1 MPPLPYEQLI
11 ELQEA
16 DKRLLAKKTMQA
28 GKSVRSSAQSP
39 QIAQTSKSGIC
50 KTSPALQKDMPPE
63 KPRTHLELQ
72 KTVSEEMDTMAANPE
87 ISLQNPPV
95 LSRNNDSRRIS
106 PPLKQDRLLRE
117 TEPESPAESQSE
129 TSVEKPG
136 TLSQASSRN
145 YEQINQDNVHVLK
158 RPKKRLKVEAENGA
172 LPSQRHP
179 VPQNISNSAR
189 RGSWPQICSGQGPRG
204 LYNPHN
210 YCYRRSV
217 LQALLHLP
225 SFLQNCACVACGLK
239 KLSITYWTS
248 NNRALITNAVKAFDI
263 LANNRS
269 DSKWS
274 GKRWRTT
281 DQMDAQ
287 EWCLFLLDQ
296 MVDPQ
301 VQKNSKSKSHMDRP
315 LRRPEVQADL
325 RSFKEQMKDVFELS
339 YSQTMTCGACRVSRR
354 FHGLQKILGPL
365 PLASSN
371 SGHKDISSCLKQ
383 FFSTDLWEVKCE
395 NNRCPK
401 FNKPEIKNRVVQ
413 SIVAA
418 PEVLMIQLKC
428 FMVSGKRTA
437 KKNPNIDFGHDLS
450 LSRYASQALL
460 EREGEIN
467 YKLSS
472 VVIHQGSSLESG
484 HYVGIFTS
492 PTGQVY
498 HISDENVSRVSSN
511 ALTGTS
517 QKGTPYILC
526 YTRIRAVEK
535 EAVSNKAGSAQR
547 QNSGAVIS
555 KPEHR
560 TNRSKSR
567 PNDNSIQRR
576 IFGAPIITKAKPAPP
591 SDGLPNGFRLKTC
604 ETQSIASL
612 PQVKFLGDQ
621 STLPMLPNLFELSQ
635 SRPPFYPRDPRS
647 NMGSIR
653 DLAGM
658 RDGRPKPSQ
667 QTTNKL
673 QDYQGLSKNQ
683 IRKLKKRQ
691 RRLLD
696 NK

>member
-1 MPPLPYEQLI
+1 
-11 ELQEA
+11 
-16 DKRLLAKKTMQA
+16 
-28 GKSVRSSAQSP
+28 
-39 QIAQTSKSGIC
+39 
-50 KTSPALQKDMPPE
+50 
-63 KPRTHLELQ
+63 
-72 KTVSEEMDTMAANPE
+72 
-87 ISLQNPPV
+87 
-95 LSRNNDSRRIS
+95 
-106 PPLKQDRLLRE
+106 
-117 TEPESPAESQSE
+117 
-129 TSVEKPG
+129 
-136 TLSQASSRN
+136 
-145 YEQINQDNVHVLK
+145 
-158 RPKKRLKVEAENGA
+158 
-172 LPSQRHP
+172 
-179 VPQNISNSAR
+179 
-189 RGSWPQICSGQGPRG
+189 
-204 LYNPHN
+204 
-210 YCYRRSV
+210 
-217 LQALLHLP
+217 
-225 SFLQNCACVACGLK
+225 
-239 KLSITYWTS
+239 
-248 NNRALITNAVKAFDI
+248 
-263 LANNRS
+263 
-269 DSKWS
+269 
-274 GKRWRTT
+274 
-281 DQMDAQ
+281 
-287 EWCLFLLDQ
+287 
-296 MVDPQ
+296 
-301 VQKNSKSKSHMDRP
+301 MDRP

-535 EAVSNKAGSAQR
+535 EAVSNKY
-547 QNSGAVIS
+547 VDFFT
-555 KPEHR
+555 PELCSFLR
-560 TNRSKSR
+560 VVMAMRLTDEKSR
-567 PNDNSIQRR
+567 QC
-576 IFGAPIITKAKPAPP
+576 ATTE
-591 SDGLPNGFRLKTC
+591 FR
-604 ETQSIASL
+604 SSH
-612 PQVKFLGDQ
+612 
-621 STLPMLPNLFELSQ
+621 FE
-635 SRPPFYPRDPRS
+635 
-647 NMGSIR
+647 
-653 DLAGM
+653 A
-658 RDGRPKPSQ
+658 
-667 QTTNKL
+667 
-673 QDYQGLSKNQ
+673 
-683 IRKLKKRQ
+683 
-691 RRLLD
+691 
-696 NK
+696 